1 MRALLAL
8 ALLFAACAPLAPPQR
23 AGPGAA
29 LVERD
34 AARAEMQAAVRA
46 LRTCQYVRRCEPWVL
61 YEDCYRRVQALC
73 SRRGEPPG
81 CWQEEGMLY
90 EPFGD
95 ASWGGPDC
103 GRRP

>member
-1 MRALLAL
+1 MRVFAL
-8 ALLFAACAPLAPPQR
+8 ALLLIAACAPLIGPQR
-23 AGPGAA
+23 TEG
-29 LVERD
+29 
-34 AARAEMQAAVRA
+34 ARAEMLAAVRA
-46 LRTCQYVRRCEPWVL
+46 LRACQYVRRCEPWVL
-61 YEDCYRRVQALC
+61 YEDCYQQVRALC
-73 SRRGEPPG
+73 GRRGEPPS

>member
-1 MRALLAL
+1 MRRVLAL
-8 ALLFAACAPLAPPQR
+8 ALLLLAACAPLVRPQQV
-23 AGPGAA
+23 GPEAA
-29 LVERD
+29 LAGEQ
-34 AARAEMQAAVRA
+34 AEMQAAVRA
-46 LRTCQYVRRCEPWVL
+46 LRACQYVRRCEPWML
-61 YEDCYRRVQALC
+61 YDDCYQRVRALC
-73 SRRGEPPG
+73 SRRGESPS